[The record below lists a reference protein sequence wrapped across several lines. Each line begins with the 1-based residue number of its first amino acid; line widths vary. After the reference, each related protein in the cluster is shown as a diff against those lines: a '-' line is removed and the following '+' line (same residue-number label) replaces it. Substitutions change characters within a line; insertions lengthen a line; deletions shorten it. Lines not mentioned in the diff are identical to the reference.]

1 MCEAPHVHPGS
12 VTTIDTDPVSGLTA
26 AQVAERVARGEVNRA
41 PKGTGRTVA
50 DIVRANVFTFFNGLL
65 GALFVVMVVFGSIR
79 DALFGVLL
87 VINTGIGIF
96 QEVRAKRTL
105 ERLRLLSAPKARA
118 VRDGATRDV
127 AVEDV
132 VLGDLLELSAGDQ
145 VVTDGEVTSTDGL
158 EIDESLLTGES
169 VPITK
174 AMGDRV
180 LSGSFVTAGAG
191 RFVTTAVGA
200 DSYANRLAAE
210 GRRYTRVRSELMDGT
225 NTVLRYVTWA
235 IVPVAALS
243 VWAQFRA
250 AHTLAQSVTNT
261 VAALV
266 GMVPEGLVLLTSLA
280 FAVAAIRLARRNVLV
295 QELPAVEG
303 LARVDVVAADK
314 TGTLTEPE
322 LSLGG
327 VEPIGSCTSDAARAA
342 LGAIAAA
349 APARN
354 DTIEALAAT
363 LPPPVGWTA
372 SSNIPFSSARKFSAV
387 TFDAHGTW
395 VLGGPD
401 VVLAPGDAARVRA
414 AELAATG
421 DRVLA
426 LAHTD
431 AGIEPDGGVPSG
443 LVACALVT
451 LGQQVRSDAPD
462 TLRFFGEQGVALKVI
477 SGDAPETVGAVAS
490 RAGVPGAV
498 PAVDARDLPADDAGL
513 EAAMDTSAAFGRV
526 SPGQKRAMVAAM
538 QRRGH
543 VVAMTGDGVN
553 DILALKA
560 ADVGIA
566 IGSGAPA
573 TRAVAQIVLLDGR
586 FATLPDVVA
595 EGRRVMANTERVAH
609 LFLTKTVYAAML
621 AVVTGLFALD
631 YPFLP
636 RHLTLAGS
644 LTIGIPAFFLAL
656 APNAQRYRPGFVGRV
671 LKFAVPAGL
680 GAGATVLA
688 VTAAARRLGADTS
701 QTQTMAT
708 VILTLYGLRI
718 IEILERPL
726 APWKVSL
733 LAAMAGALGVVLAVP
748 FARSFFALT
757 LPSGQV
763 AAVTLAIGAA
773 AVLLLGADWR
783 LTQGPRPPR
792 DGS

>member
-1 MCEAPHVHPGS
+1 LTAP
-12 VTTIDTDPVSGLTA
+12 TTDPDRGLTSA
-26 AQVAERVARGEVNRA
+26 EVAERVARGEVNRA
-41 PKGTGRTVA
+41 PRGTGRTVP
-50 DIVRANVFTFFNGLL
+50 DIVRANIFTFFNALL
-65 GALFVVMVVFGSIR
+65 GTLFVVMVVFGSIR

-87 VINTGIGIF
+87 IINTGIGIF
-96 QEVRAKRTL
+96 QEIRAKRTL
-105 ERLRLLSAPKARA
+105 ERLRLVSAPRARA
-118 VRDGATRDV
+118 VRDGASGEI

-132 VLGDLLELSAGDQ
+132 VLGDLLELRSGDQ
-145 VVTDGEVTSTDGL
+145 VVADGDMTATEGL

-169 VPITK
+169 VPVRK
-174 AMGDRV
+174 SVGDRV
-180 LSGSFVTAGAG
+180 LSGSFVTAGSG

-250 AHTLAQSVTNT
+250 AHTLAQAVTNT

-322 LSLGG
+322 LSLVAIEIVGDVSG
-327 VEPIGSCTSDAARAA
+327 DEARSA
-342 LGAIAAA
+342 LGAIAAGDH
-349 APARN
+349 ARN
-354 DTIEALAAT
+354 DTIEALAAAV
-363 LPPPVGWTA
+363 PAPAGWRATA
-372 SSNIPFSSARKFSAV
+372 ATPFSSARKFSAMSFV
-387 TFDAHGTW
+387 ERGTW
-395 VLGGPD
+395 VLGAPD
-401 VVLAPGDAARVRA
+401 VILHPGDPSRVRA
-414 AELAATG
+414 AELSGAG

-426 LAHTD
+426 LASTEGD
-431 AGIEPDGGVPSG
+431 LPTEGVLPPG
-443 LVACALVT
+443 LRARALVT
-451 LGQQVRSDAPD
+451 LGQRVRSDAPD
-462 TLRFFGEQGVALKVI
+462 TLRYFGEQGVALKVI
-477 SGDAPETVGAVAS
+477 SGDGPETVGAVAA
-490 RAGVPGAV
+490 RAGVPDAL
-498 PAVDARDLPADDAGL
+498 PAVDARELPADEPGL
-513 EAAMDTSAAFGRV
+513 EAAMEASAAFGRV
-526 SPGQKRAMVAAM
+526 TPEQKRAMVAAM

-553 DILALKA
+553 DVLALKA

-566 IGSGAPA
+566 MGSGAPA
-573 TRAVAQIVLLDGR
+573 TRAVAQIVLLDSR

-621 AVVTGLFALD
+621 AVVTGLFAVD

-656 APNAQRYRPGFVGRV
+656 APNAQRYRPGFVPRV
-671 LKFAVPAGL
+671 LRFAVPAGL
-680 GAGATVLA
+680 GAGAAVLA
-688 VTAAARRLGADTS
+688 VTAVARALGADAT
-701 QTQTMAT
+701 QAQTMAT
-708 VILTLYGLRI
+708 VVLTLYGLRI

-726 APWKVSL
+726 APWKVAL
-733 LAAMAGALGVVLAVP
+733 LAGMAATLGAVLAIP
-748 FARSFFALT
+748 FARSFFALS
-757 LPSGQV
+757 LPSWQV
-763 AAVTLAIGAA
+763 AAAGLAIGAA
-773 AVLLLGADWR
+773 AVALLGVDWR
-783 LTQGPRPPR
+783 LTQGPRAPR
-792 DGS
+792 GDA